1 MTEQTPDS
9 DSGPI
14 TDRSDAQA
22 SGRHRWLTGRIG
34 QWRESGLITDEQSRA
49 ILDFESVGPPRFRL
63 GLRFNRLIV
72 VLSTLGAVLI
82 GAGLISFVASN
93 WDGIPAMAKLFLLL
107 AGQITTFWAAYQLQ
121 FVRGYPRVGGAIMF
135 AGAAW
140 FGANVFLVAQSYHLA
155 TDNPD
160 LLIWWFLGILPLAYI
175 TRSKPITVMAVGIF
189 TVGIS
194 WKAASQTDDADS
206 ALLVI
211 GTLILAAAAIYAI
224 GMLHLRR
231 ENLKFYAGPYLIGGA
246 LLAIGLTYLLT
257 FDGVFNE
264 LQSSRSPALTGP
276 YLALAAIVSGIS
288 IAAIVVNVWNSV
300 RSGEKLVSRF
310 AEPSVVALVI
320 GSGWLIATM
329 PFSSPGPYVIG
340 FNLLLVLLIFGSIV
354 LGIVNKREALVNVG
368 IVFFVIDLS
377 TRYIELTVDMLDTS
391 LAFIVGGLLLLGI
404 GYAMERGR
412 RRLLRQFGMMEVT
425 SDT

>member
-1 MTEQTPDS
+1 
-9 DSGPI
+9 
-14 TDRSDAQA
+14 
-22 SGRHRWLTGRIG
+22 
-34 QWRESGLITDEQSRA
+34 
-49 ILDFESVGPPRFRL
+49 
-63 GLRFNRLIV
+63 
-72 VLSTLGAVLI
+72 
-82 GAGLISFVASN
+82 
-93 WDGIPAMAKLFLLL
+93 
-107 AGQITTFWAAYQLQ
+107 
-121 FVRGYPRVGGAIMF
+121 
-135 AGAAW
+135 
-140 FGANVFLVAQSYHLA
+140 
-155 TDNPD
+155 
-160 LLIWWFLGILPLAYI
+160 
-175 TRSKPITVMAVGIF
+175 
-189 TVGIS
+189 
-194 WKAASQTDDADS
+194 
-206 ALLVI
+206 
-211 GTLILAAAAIYAI
+211 AAIYAI

-310 AEPSVVALVI
+310 AEPGVVALVI

>member
-160 LLIWWFLGILPLAYI
+160 LLIWWFLGILPLAYL
-175 TRSKPITVMAVGIF
+175 TRSKAITVMAVGIF

-194 WKAASQTDDADS
+194 WKAASQTDAADS

-211 GTLILAAAAIYAI
+211 GTLILTAAAIYAI

-310 AEPSVVALVI
+310 AEPGVVALVI

>member
-63 GLRFNRLIV
+63 GVRFNRLIV

-211 GTLILAAAAIYAI
+211 GTLILTAAAIYAI

-310 AEPSVVALVI
+310 AEPGVVALVI

-340 FNLLLVLLIFGSIV
+340 FNLLLVLLICGSIV

-425 SDT
+425 SDA